1 MRYREP
7 AICLR
12 TVDFGETSQVVHFL
26 TRDAGIVHLMAKGT
40 KRPKSKAGGAIDL
53 TSEGELVFISKASGA
68 MGTLVEFS
76 ETVSHLGL
84 RKNREKLFAA
94 MFMLEL
100 VSATLL
106 EGDPHPD
113 LFALIHNGLA
123 RLDEGDSNSLAVTAY
138 FQWRL
143 LRHVGLS
150 IRIDRCVSCDGDLAS
165 SQSARAGKVYFSS
178 SLGGLI
184 CRNCEAA
191 VAQKKRITPETL
203 AGLDALLAAESGQR
217 TNLPDNQARGVNR
230 LLVYHIQQQIGKPLH
245 LARHITGPDSKQT

>member
-12 TVDFGETSQVVHFL
+12 TVDYSETSQVVHLL

-68 MGTLVEFS
+68 MGTLVEFTES
-76 ETVSHLGL
+76 VSHLGL
-84 RKNREKLFAA
+84 RKDRARLFAA

-100 VSATLL
+100 VSATVL
-106 EGDPHPD
+106 EGDPHRD
-113 LFALIHNGLA
+113 LFALVHNGLA
-123 RLDEGDSNSLAVTAY
+123 RLDEEDSNSLAVTAY

-150 IRIDRCVSCDGDLAS
+150 IRIDRCVSCDGKLAS
-165 SQSARAGKVYFSS
+165 NQSARTGEAYFKS

-184 CRNCEAA
+184 CRDCEAS
-191 VAQKKRITPETL
+191 VAEKKRITADTL
-203 AGLDALLAAESGQR
+203 AGLDALLAAESGR
-217 TNLPDNQARGVNR
+217 PANLTDTQARGVNR
-230 LLVYHIQQQIGKPLH
+230 LLAYHIQQQIGKELH
-245 LARHITGPDSKQT
+245 MARHITGHGSEHS

>member
-12 TVDFGETSQVVHFL
+12 TVDYSETSQVVHFL
-26 TRDAGIVHLMAKGT
+26 TRDEGIVHLMAKGT

-53 TSEGELVFISKASGA
+53 TSEGELVFISKAIGA
-68 MGTLVEFS
+68 MGTLVEFTES
-76 ETVSHLGL
+76 VSHLGL
-84 RKNREKLFAA
+84 RKDRAKLFGA

-100 VSATLL
+100 VSATVL

-123 RLDEGDSNSLAVTAY
+123 RLDEEDSNAMAVTAY

-150 IRIDRCVSCDGDLAS
+150 IRIDQCVSCDGDLGAG
-165 SQSARAGKVYFSS
+165 QSARAGEAYFNS

-184 CRNCEAA
+184 CRDCEAS
-191 VAQKKRITPETL
+191 VADKKRISPETL
-203 AGLDALLAAESGQR
+203 AGLDALLAAESGR
-217 TNLPDNQARGVNR
+217 PANLTETQARGVNR
-230 LLVYHIQQQIGKPLH
+230 LLSYHIQQHIGKPLH
-245 LARHITGPDSKQT
+245 MPRHITGPPGK